1 MRSEVYNID
10 VMQYMKDVPDKY
22 FGLTIADPPYRNM
35 NENAPQKEMREHG
48 NMKTFGNKQTSEML
62 KEFERVS
69 KHQIIWGANNFDYP
83 FKGFVAWD
91 KKVRGSD
98 RYSQVEIASLSE
110 SLATTSKLV
119 AISCYDKKGKIHP
132 SQKPIALYEWLL
144 LNYAPQGWV
153 IFDPMFGSGS
163 SRIAAHKLGYDYVGC
178 EIDKEYF
185 DKANERF
192 VNETRQLSFF

>member
-10 VMQYMKDVPDKY
+10 CMEYMKTLPDKC
-22 FGLTIADPPYRNM
+22 FDLVIADPPYRDM
-35 NENAPQKEMREHG
+35 DENAPQKEMREHG
-48 NMKTFGNKQTSEML
+48 NFKTFGNKPTIEML
-62 KEFERVS
+62 NEFARVS
-69 KHQIIWGANNFDYP
+69 KHQIIWGANNFGYP

-110 SLATTSKLV
+110 GLSTTSKFV
-119 AISCYDKKGKIHP
+119 AISCYDKNKCHP
-132 SQKPIALYEWLL
+132 TQKPIALYEWLL
-144 LNYAPQGWV
+144 LNYASQGWV

-178 EIDKEYF
+178 EIDREYF

-192 VNETRQLSFF
+192 KNETSQLSLF